1 MRVSFQWIMAKVGGR
16 RFDSFDRPAALPSS
30 SLDAPEADSDED
42 HGPVGSVEVPPAKG
56 KFF

>member
-1 MRVSFQWIMAKVGGR
+1 MSFQWIMAKVGGR